1 MPSDKFLGFNAEKSV
16 DYAENKLD
24 YAEIQQLT
32 KLIIKPFEL
41 MYHTTGKWKALRTLT
56 HSLSSLKECCY
67 AYHFCNFIAEYPP
80 IYMLLIEE

>member
-1 MPSDKFLGFNAEKSV
+1 MPSDRFLGFNAEKSV

-56 HSLSSLKECCY
+56 HSLSSLKNAVMHIIFATSLQSTHPFTCY
-67 AYHFCNFIAEYPP
+67 
-80 IYMLLIEE
+80 

>member
-1 MPSDKFLGFNAEKSV
+1 MPSDRFLGFNAEKSV

-41 MYHTTGKWKALRTLT
+41 MYHTTGNGK
-56 HSLSSLKECCY
+56 
-67 AYHFCNFIAEYPP
+67 HFE
-80 IYMLLIEE
+80 LLHTV